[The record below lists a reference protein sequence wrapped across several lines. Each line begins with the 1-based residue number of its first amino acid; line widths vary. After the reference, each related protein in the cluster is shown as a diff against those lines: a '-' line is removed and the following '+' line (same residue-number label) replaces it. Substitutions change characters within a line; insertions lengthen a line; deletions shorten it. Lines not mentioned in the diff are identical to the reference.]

1 MSTVYVMMFKHPAG
15 HVRAIQAYS
24 TEQRCIDAVA
34 TYIERNP
41 EDAKRVF
48 YVSTEM
54 EVPEM
59 VECYMCHKL
68 VPSNETSTH
77 GACRYCV

>member
-24 TEQRCIDAVA
+24 IEQRCIDAIA

-54 EVPEM
+54 EE
-59 VECYMCHKL
+59 
-68 VPSNETSTH
+68 
-77 GACRYCV
+77 